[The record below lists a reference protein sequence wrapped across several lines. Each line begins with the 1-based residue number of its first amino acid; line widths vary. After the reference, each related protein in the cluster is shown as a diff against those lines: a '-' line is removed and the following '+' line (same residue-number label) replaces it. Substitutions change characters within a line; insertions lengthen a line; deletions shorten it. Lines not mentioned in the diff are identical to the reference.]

1 MRKALLYL
9 LTFVVFCPIFICSAN
24 DFKSSS
30 EAVSDI
36 QAADQIVT
44 AETFKRLNIAVP
56 PPKLS
61 DSVERRNLSKRL
73 TRFNVSDKISY
84 IYLINTGKIMGF
96 FIVKGKVSSV
106 NSMLTCTDQLV
117 DDGQG
122 NTGTGPSGRDNVHV
136 VASPDLDGSYGSNG
150 DAIFFFNDKDIYVE
164 WNGKYMLSDQYIKLN
179 QPPILQVKAD
189 KDNL

>member
-1 MRKALLYL
+1 MKK
-9 LTFVVFCPIFICSAN
+9 IFICLLAFTIFTPVIICSAV

-30 EAVSDI
+30 KAVSDI
-36 QAADQIVT
+36 QAADQRAT
-44 AETFKRLNIAVP
+44 AETFEQLMRVVP
-56 PPKLS
+56 PPKPT

-73 TRFNVSDKISY
+73 NRFNVADKISY

-106 NSMLTCTDQLV
+106 NSMLTCTSQLV

-122 NTGTGPSGRDNVHV
+122 YQGSGPSGRDNVHV

-150 DAIFFFNDKDIYVE
+150 DAIFFFTDKDIYVE
-164 WNGKYMLSDQYIKLN
+164 WNGKYMLSDQYIKLR
-179 QPPILQVKAD
+179 QPPILNVKTTKED
-189 KDNL
+189 L